1 MKIIR
6 DGKEYELTHV
16 EMREAYCNLKR
27 EYLKDDILSKAKDM
41 YVEISD
47 ELLEEIADHIEH
59 GLSNNDS
66 YWECYW
72 MTIEDVIDEYD
83 DED

>member
-1 MKIIR
+1 MATSYP
-6 DGKEYELTHV
+6 EFNTL
-16 EMREAYCNLKR
+16 
-27 EYLKDDILSKAKDM
+27 EYLKDDILSKAEDM

-47 ELLEEIADHIEH
+47 ELLEEVADRVEH

-72 MTIEDVIDEYD
+72 MTIEDIIDEYE